1 MCTTAYHALVFICLS
16 LCLSGCAS
24 EKPEPRPPAKPNIVL
39 ITLDT
44 LRADHLGCYG
54 YTRDTSPRIDAFA
67 GRATLYTRSRAVA
80 PWTIPTHASLFT
92 GKLPFEHGAHTFK
105 VARPRNNVNP
115 LARRHLT
122 LAEALQSEGYETGA
136 FVANWA
142 YMSTRWQLDQGFTTY
157 HHEYAYAGKLNR
169 HIFKWVDAHRA
180 GPFFLFI
187 NYIDTHRPYNTTP
200 RPGLLDRPVVRDQGQ
215 LLDLLISKVMPGH
228 GPIPHALVRKVV
240 DQYDTAIANV
250 DEQFG
255 ALLDKLETMGVY
267 DNTVIVVTSDHG
279 EFLGEH
285 HLVEHSKDVY
295 EEVLWVPL
303 IIKYPG
309 QRAGEVRDTLVSSTD
324 IPRLVLSQFPP
335 DLAERYAALFPDAP
349 GNHEVLSENYYTRTK
364 DLFHRKWGHRF
375 DRVRTVLYAWPY
387 KYIRSSDGLHELF
400 NLADDPGESKNLL
413 RVQAGIAK
421 ALAQRL
427 EQFQSSRQRSQGGA
441 DLPILTEE
449 ERNRLKS
456 LGYIGN

>member
-1 MCTTAYHALVFICLS
+1 MAYHTLVFICLS
-16 LCLSGCAS
+16 LCLSGSAC
-24 EKPEPRPPAKPNIVL
+24 EKPEARPPARPNMVL

-67 GRATLYTRSRAVA
+67 ECATLYTRSRAVA

-115 LARRHLT
+115 LARHHLT

-142 YMSTRWQLDQGFTTY
+142 YMGTRWQLDQGFTTY

-169 HIFKWVDAHRA
+169 RIFKWVDAHGA
-180 GPFFLFI
+180 EPFFLFI

-215 LLDLLISKVMPGH
+215 LLNLLISKVMPGH

-285 HLVEHSKDVY
+285 RLVEHSKDVY

-324 IPRLVLSQFPP
+324 IPRLLLSQFPP
-335 DLAERYAALFPDAP
+335 DLAERYAALFPDLP
-349 GNHEVLSENYYTRTK
+349 GNHEVLSE
-364 DLFHRKWGHRF
+364 
-375 DRVRTVLYAWPY
+375 
-387 KYIRSSDGLHELF
+387 
-400 NLADDPGESKNLL
+400 
-413 RVQAGIAK
+413 
-421 ALAQRL
+421 
-427 EQFQSSRQRSQGGA
+427 
-441 DLPILTEE
+441 
-449 ERNRLKS
+449 
-456 LGYIGN
+456 